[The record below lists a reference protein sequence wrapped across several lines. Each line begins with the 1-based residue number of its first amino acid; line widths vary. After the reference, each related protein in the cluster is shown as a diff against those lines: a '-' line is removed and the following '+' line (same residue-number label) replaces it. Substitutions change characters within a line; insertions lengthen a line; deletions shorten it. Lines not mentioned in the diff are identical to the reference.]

1 MFKFHKNDYVSYEE
15 IAKIADKNRTTIMR
29 QVKKNK
35 HFLKDKMKKI
45 GRADKLSIDAVDFI
59 LKDVNK
65 INLSEIKT
73 EGNDF
78 VIYEPIIT
86 SFEIIRRYTNSEVYF
101 NIIDREL
108 KLIEDESK
116 RNKEIIDEFIK
127 EIAFISKDCE
137 DIIEV
142 EQALHEK
149 EIDELKNKYEKEIDE
164 LKNKYEKEIDELK
177 NK

>member
-15 IAKIADKNRTTIMR
+15 ITKIADKNRTTIMR

-45 GRADKLSIDAVDFI
+45 NRADKLNLDAVDFI
-59 LKDVNK
+59 LKNVNK
-65 INLSEIKT
+65 MNLSEIKT
-73 EGNDF
+73 EVNDF

-86 SFEIIRRYTNSEVYF
+86 SFKMIRRYTNRELYF
-101 NIIDREL
+101 NHIDREL

-116 RNKEIIDEFIK
+116 RNKKIIDELLI
-127 EIAFISKDCE
+127 EIDVISKDYE
-137 DIIEV
+137 NIIEF
-142 EQALHEK
+142 EQKLHEK

-164 LKNKYEKEIDELK
+164 LKNK
-177 NK
+177 

>member
-35 HFLKDKMKKI
+35 FFLKDKMKKI

-59 LKDVNK
+59 LKHENK
-65 INLSEIKT
+65 MNLSEIKK
-73 EGNDF
+73 EVNDF
-78 VIYEPIIT
+78 VIYETNIN
-86 SFEIIRRYTNSEVYF
+86 SFKMIRRLTDTELYF
-101 NIIDREL
+101 NDIDKEL

-116 RNKEIIDEFIK
+116 RDKKIIDELLI
-127 EIAFISKDCE
+127 EIAIISTDYE
-137 DIIEV
+137 SIIEV
-142 EQALHEK
+142 EQVLHEK

-164 LKNKYEKEIDELK
+164 LKNKYEK
-177 NK
+177 